1 MKNKINNIVPVLIEK
16 FKIFIKYT
24 KKYSIKLKD
33 KVIEFLNSDYIADK
47 DTFKIKPLHIIAV
60 AVLIVASIGSGIYS
74 KNAINAAKL
83 LIRI

>member
-1 MKNKINNIVPVLIEK
+1 MKNKINNIVPILIEK

-47 DTFKIKPLHIIAV
+47 DTFKIK
-60 AVLIVASIGSGIYS
+60 
-74 KNAINAAKL
+74 N
-83 LIRI
+83 